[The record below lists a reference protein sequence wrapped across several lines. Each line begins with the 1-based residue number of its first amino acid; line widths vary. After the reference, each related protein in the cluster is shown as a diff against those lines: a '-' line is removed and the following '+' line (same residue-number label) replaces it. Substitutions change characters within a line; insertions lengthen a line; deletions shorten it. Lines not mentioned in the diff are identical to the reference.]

1 MKPQLKFKFK
11 NDAKTVKEIQHIF
24 EVHDDNKDGKLNYQ
38 ECKDFFSTLCEKF
51 GQNWELLV
59 KSFDETW
66 NLH

>member
-1 MKPQLKFKFK
+1 M
-11 NDAKTVKEIQHIF
+11 KEIQHIF
-24 EVHDDNKDGKLNYQ
+24 EIHDDNKDGKLNYQ
-38 ECKDFFSTLCEKF
+38 ECKDFFSALCDKF